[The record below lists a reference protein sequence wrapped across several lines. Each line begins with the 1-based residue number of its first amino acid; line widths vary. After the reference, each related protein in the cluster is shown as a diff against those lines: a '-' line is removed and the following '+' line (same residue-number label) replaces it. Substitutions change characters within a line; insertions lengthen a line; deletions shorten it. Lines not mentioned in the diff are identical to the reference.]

1 MEKKCYQDVR
11 YSYSDSRRTDS
22 VLIME
27 QGLSNSVPKIPQ
39 SIQPLTRPDLVQAG
53 AVSNGSP
60 LDHSDSIL

>member
-1 MEKKCYQDVR
+1 MLRIFQDMLALGGQTV
-11 YSYSDSRRTDS
+11 SF
-22 VLIME
+22 LIIE